1 MGSPHQLVLPLLHSM
16 YIPSISPLYP
26 QYQVNMIQHYRPHC
40 IPLQPD
46 YICISQHLMLALRT
60 MKMVHHDP
68 SVSRLREN
76 TQASA
81 EVHLG
86 TPRCLLNIMDATF
99 AWIIFQTCY
108 FGKFW
113 HSKMHHFRSPTRPHR
128 QALTYEV
135 WKKNGDVLLP
145 GQTVTLED
153 FPLSFRRKKV
163 RFC

>member
-1 MGSPHQLVLPLLHSM
+1 
-16 YIPSISPLYP
+16 
-26 QYQVNMIQHYRPHC
+26 
-40 IPLQPD
+40 
-46 YICISQHLMLALRT
+46 MLALRT

-76 TQASA
+76 TQTSA
-81 EVHLG
+81 EVHQG

-108 FGKFW
+108 FWKFW

-163 RFC
+163 RFCPNQLVRGKCVEKEKYVDCELIIFYWIPGSFLGCNLTWKNHKQSAGKSW

>member
-1 MGSPHQLVLPLLHSM
+1 
-16 YIPSISPLYP
+16 
-26 QYQVNMIQHYRPHC
+26 
-40 IPLQPD
+40 
-46 YICISQHLMLALRT
+46 MLALRT

-76 TQASA
+76 TQTSA
-81 EVHLG
+81 EVHQG

-108 FGKFW
+108 FWKFW
-113 HSKMHHFRSPTRPHR
+113 PSKMHHFRSPTRPRR

-163 RFC
+163 RFCPNELVRVQWRGKVWANESLNWIPGSGKGCNLTWKKTWKSAGKSW

>member
-1 MGSPHQLVLPLLHSM
+1 
-16 YIPSISPLYP
+16 
-26 QYQVNMIQHYRPHC
+26 
-40 IPLQPD
+40 
-46 YICISQHLMLALRT
+46 MLALRT

-81 EVHLG
+81 EAHLG

-163 RFC
+163 RFCWSQSTRESPVLKRKNVANESYFTESRVLFWVQFFSWKNFLKNPQVSSW